1 MIFSFQSPFRAQEII
16 KESNAV
22 DHDRL
27 IDISLIKLS
36 NLHSMGKRRTEKH
49 ILFVL
54 EVLQR
59 ALFSKSLSING
70 DSKKILY

>member
-27 IDISLIKLS
+27 IDISLTKLS